1 MTATLSASYVP
12 AEPLTV
18 ERSPRIRR
26 GPAADQLEQGGTI
39 GRAQDLRIWPSLR
52 FVLLP
57 ADGVALDAFL
67 AAREAVGEPFYWT
80 PVGDSQRLVRCRE
93 WRLNLASCDHHEVSA
108 KFEEVVAL

>member
-1 MTATLSASYVP
+1 MTATLPSAYVP

-18 ERSPRIRR
+18 ERAPRIRQ

-39 GRAQDLRIWPSLR
+39 GRAQDLRAWPSLR
-52 FVLLP
+52 FILLP
-57 ADGVALDAFL
+57 TDGVALSAFL
-67 AAREAVGEPFYWT
+67 QAREAAGESFYWT

-93 WRLNLASCDHHEVSA
+93 WRLNLSSCEHHEITA

>member
-1 MTATLSASYVP
+1 MTVTLSASYVP

-39 GRAQDLRIWPSLR
+39 GRAQDLRIWPGLR

-57 ADGVALDAFL
+57 ADGGGVGCVPDRPRGRWGAVLLDPS
-67 AAREAVGEPFYWT
+67 R
-80 PVGDSQRLVRCRE
+80 R
-93 WRLNLASCDHHEVSA
+93 
-108 KFEEVVAL
+108 